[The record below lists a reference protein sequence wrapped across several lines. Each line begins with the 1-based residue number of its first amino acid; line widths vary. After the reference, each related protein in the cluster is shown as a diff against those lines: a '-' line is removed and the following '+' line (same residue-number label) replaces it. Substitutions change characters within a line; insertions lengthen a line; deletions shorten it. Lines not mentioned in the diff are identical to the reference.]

1 MRDMK
6 IAIIAEFFLHN
17 PLTQVMY
24 FFTSRYRH
32 IPHESQKKPN
42 ILLSNAY
49 LQRKNNSNSLL
60 FTS

>member
-1 MRDMK
+1 MK

-32 IPHESQKKPN
+32 IPHESQKKQHFVVKC
-42 ILLSNAY
+42 I
-49 LQRKNNSNSLL
+49 
-60 FTS
+60 FTTQE

>member
-1 MRDMK
+1 MK
-6 IAIIAEFFLHN
+6 IAIIAEFFLQQSAN
-17 PLTQVMY
+17 AGYV
-24 FFTSRYRH
+24 FFDES
-32 IPHESQKKPN
+32 IPSYSAWITKKPN